1 MKKGEE
7 TRNRLLRCAEKAFSK
22 KGFYETQ
29 VSDIV
34 KLAHVAKGTIYQ
46 YFKNKEEI
54 FTILLENYIKAWEK
68 DIALDMKDFMGNKP
82 GIDYAIDYL
91 RHRLMKT
98 AAFFS
103 ENQDRTNIVLRV
115 GIGVNDEFEPII
127 RKFESKI
134 LNVIIHDIN
143 LAQRQGHIP
152 KDLNVELASNAVMG
166 AIVRLNYYLFVIH
179 KKSVSKLNIDTIAEE
194 GIRLVYSTLRMK

>member
-1 MKKGEE
+1 MKKGEQTKE
-7 TRNRLLRCAEKAFSK
+7 RLLKCAEKAFSK
-22 KGFYETQ
+22 KGYYETQ

-46 YFKNKEEI
+46 YFKNKEDI
-54 FTILLENYIKAWEK
+54 FSTLLETYIREWEK
-68 DIALDMKDFMGNKP
+68 VIAIDMKDFIGDKTP
-82 GIDYAIDYL
+82 IDYAIDYL
-91 RHRLMKT
+91 RHRLLKT

-134 LNVIIHDIN
+134 LNVIVHDIK
-143 LAQRQGHIP
+143 LAQRQGHIN
-152 KDLNVELASNAVMG
+152 KDVNIELTSNAVMG
-166 AIVRLNYYLFVIH
+166 AVFRLNYYLFVMH
-179 KKSVSKLNIDTIAEE
+179 KKAISHMNTKALAEE
-194 GIRLVYSTLRMK
+194 AVRLVSSTLRMK

>member
-7 TRNRLLRCAEKAFSK
+7 TRDRLLKCAEKSFSK
-22 KGFYETQ
+22 KGYYETQ

-46 YFKNKEEI
+46 YFTNKEEI
-54 FTILLENYIKAWEK
+54 FTTLLETYIKAWEK
-68 DIALDMKDFMGNKP
+68 DIALDMKDFSGGKP
-82 GIDYAIDYL
+82 ALEYAIDYL

-98 AAFFS
+98 AAFFG

-115 GIGVNDEFEPII
+115 GVGVNDEFEPII

-134 LNVIIHDIN
+134 LNVIIHDIE

-152 KDLNVELASNAVMG
+152 KDLNIELASNAVMG
-166 AIVRLNYYLFVIH
+166 AIIRLNYYLFVIN
-179 KKSVSKLNIDTIAEE
+179 KRSVSKMNINVIAEE
-194 GIRLVYSTLRMK
+194 GVRLVYSTLRMM

>member
-68 DIALDMKDFMGNKP
+68 DIALDMKDFTGNKP
-82 GIDYAIDYL
+82 GIEYAIDYL

-134 LNVIIHDIN
+134 LNVIVHDIEM
-143 LAQRQGHIP
+143 AQRQGHIP
-152 KDLNVELASNAVMG
+152 KDVNVELASNAVMG
-166 AIVRLNYYLFVIH
+166 AIVRLNYYLYVIH
-179 KKSVSKLNIDTIAEE
+179 KKSVSKLNIETIAEE
-194 GIRLVYSTLRMK
+194 GVRLVYSTLRMK

>member
-68 DIALDMKDFMGNKP
+68 DIALDIKDFMGNKP

>member
-7 TRNRLLRCAEKAFSK
+7 TRDRLLRCAEKAFSK

-46 YFKNKEEI
+46 YFNNKEEI
-54 FTILLENYIKAWEK
+54 FTTLLETYIRSWEK
-68 DIALDMKDFMGNKP
+68 DIAIDMKDFMGGKP
-82 GIDYAIDYL
+82 ALDYAIDYL

-115 GIGVNDEFEPII
+115 GIGVNDEFEPIM

-134 LNVIIHDIN
+134 LNVIVHDIE

-152 KDLNVELASNAVMG
+152 KDLNIDLASNAVMG
-166 AIVRLNYYLFVIH
+166 AIVRLNYYLFVIN
-179 KKSVSKLNIDTIAEE
+179 KKSVSKMSIETIAEE
-194 GIRLVYSTLRMK
+194 GVRLVYSTLRMK

>member
-7 TRNRLLRCAEKAFSK
+7 TRNRLLRCAENAFSK

-54 FTILLENYIKAWEK
+54 FTLLLENYIKAWEK
-68 DIALDMKDFMGNKP
+68 DIAIDMKDFTGNKP
-82 GIDYAIDYL
+82 PLDYAIDYL

-115 GIGVNDEFEPII
+115 GIGVNDEFEPIM

-134 LNVIIHDIN
+134 LNIIVHDIE

-152 KDLNVELASNAVMG
+152 RDLNVELASNAVMG

-179 KKSVSKLNIDTIAEE
+179 KKSVSKLNIETIAEE
-194 GIRLVYSTLRMK
+194 GVKLVYSTLRMK

>member
-1 MKKGEE
+1 MKKGEK
-7 TRNRLLRCAEKAFSK
+7 TRDRLLKCAEKAFSK
-22 KGFYETQ
+22 KGYYETQ

-54 FTILLENYIKAWEK
+54 FSTLLETYIHAWEK
-68 DIALDMKDFMGNKP
+68 DIAIDMKDFVGGKP
-82 GIDYAIDYL
+82 AIDYALEYL
-91 RHRLMKT
+91 RHRLLKT

-115 GIGVNDEFEPII
+115 GVGVNEEFEPII

-134 LNVIIHDIN
+134 LQVVVHDIE

-152 KDLNVELASNAVMG
+152 VSINVELASNAVMG
-166 AIVRLNYYLFVIH
+166 AIFRLNYYLFVIN
-179 KKSVSKLNIDTIAEE
+179 KKSISKMNITALAEE
-194 GIRLVYSTLRMK
+194 GVELVANTLRMK

>member
-7 TRNRLLRCAEKAFSK
+7 TRNRLLRCAEKAFSR
-22 KGFYETQ
+22 KGYYETQ

-54 FTILLENYIKAWEK
+54 FTTLLETYIRSWEK
-68 DIALDMKDFMGNKP
+68 DIAIDMKDFMGGKSAL
-82 GIDYAIDYL
+82 DYAIDYL

-115 GIGVNDEFEPII
+115 GIGVNNEFEPIM

-134 LNVIIHDIN
+134 LNVIVHDIE

-152 KDLNVELASNAVMG
+152 KDLNIELASNAVMG
-166 AIVRLNYYLFVIH
+166 AIVRLNFYLFVIN
-179 KKSVSKLNIDTIAEE
+179 KKNISKMNIDVIAEE
-194 GIRLVYSTLRMK
+194 GVRLVYSTLRMK